1 MSEVKKDPAFLD
13 KLKRRDELAA
23 KFLEGRRM
31 LEAADE
37 AEKAAAVAAA
47 AAVQG

>member
-13 KLKRRDELAA
+13 KRRDELAA